1 MKRVTLAAPA
11 VITSGC
17 SYTIKPF
24 NNRVCQLRID
34 FETFVLEQPT
44 TASGYP
50 QCVTDIFTVGN
61 LRMCGDNSGQHSKNY
76 LIFQSNN
83 ELIFG
88 FLISLRSI

>member
-1 MKRVTLAAPA
+1 MDITCGSVPSTLKRVTLAAPA
-11 VITSGC
+11 IITSGC
-17 SYTIKPF
+17 SYTIRPF

-61 LRMCGDNSGQHSKNY
+61 LRMCGDNSGQHSEISYISQLNY
-76 LIFQSNN
+76 
-83 ELIFG
+83 
-88 FLISLRSI
+88 